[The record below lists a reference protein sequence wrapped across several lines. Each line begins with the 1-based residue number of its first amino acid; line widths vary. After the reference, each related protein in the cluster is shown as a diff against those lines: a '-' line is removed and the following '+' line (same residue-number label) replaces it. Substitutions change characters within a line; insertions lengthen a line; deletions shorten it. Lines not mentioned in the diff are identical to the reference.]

1 MTVSNDVST
10 ASQTFTLT
18 VNSPPTFSS
27 SPIAFTCVQGRTKT
41 DNFPAISD
49 PCGSGSVSY
58 STTPLPMYV
67 TITGTS
73 SLSIEMRPLGT
84 DALGTFSFD
93 ITLSSVLGTSTTPVS
108 ITVVANQPPYFDS
121 STLF

>member
-1 MTVSNDVST
+1 
-10 ASQTFTLT
+10 
-18 VNSPPTFSS
+18 
-27 SPIAFTCVQGRTKT
+27 
-41 DNFPAISD
+41 
-49 PCGSGSVSY
+49 
-58 STTPLPMYV
+58 MYV

-121 STLF
+121 F